1 MMPWSALY
9 LLAAQVHDMHAG
21 HGMYPPDAFSLFNHH
36 LAGVLV
42 IVLAVFTALEGSPLG
57 KQYPWVK
64 YLWPLPLFVEA
75 TNVVLRGDSELKW
88 PLRLAT
94 IMPDAEAVQHKI
106 FALLTFGIAFI
117 ELFRR
122 TGHLTHPGWRY
133 VFYGLMFGGGVF
145 LLFHS
150 GHHTAVIHRQHL
162 WMGTWCIAAAT
173 TKVLGDLKSELAW
186 LRLYILPVFILA
198 LGLQLVFYVE

>member
-9 LLAAQVHDMHAG
+9 LLAPKVPVMNAG
-21 HGMYPPDAFSLFNHH
+21 TGLDPLDAFSLFNHP

-57 KQYPWVK
+57 NQHPWLK

-133 VFYGLMFGGGVF
+133 VFYGLMFGGGGF

-150 GHHTAVIHRQHL
+150 GAHTAVIHRPHL
-162 WMGTWCIAAAT
+162 WIGTWCITAAT
-173 TKVLGDLKSELAW
+173 TKILGAPKSGLAS
-186 LRLYILPVFILA
+186 LRRSILPVFIPS
-198 LGLQLVFYVE
+198 LGLQLAFYVE